1 MTQNADGYYAMR
13 VINTPF
19 NNIKLNIL
27 RIFLLNLIFKAEF
40 LTANIMIK
48 VNFGYF
54 EENLLNVFNFSY
66 SV

>member
-48 VNFGYF
+48 VNFAYF
-54 EENLLNVFNFSY
+54 EVNLLNVFNFSY

>member
-1 MTQNADGYYAMR
+1 MIQNADGYYAMR

-27 RIFLLNLIFKAEF
+27 RIFLLNLIFKAGF

-48 VNFGYF
+48 VNF
-54 EENLLNVFNFSY
+54 
-66 SV
+66 